1 MSFSAYFSNIYT
13 VLGLGGLAIACGF
26 AWWAGGRPERLGT
39 ALFAVTWIGADMARS
54 FMGSLVPTDTLLI
67 SDFIISAGL
76 LYIAIR
82 YSSLWLGAAMILQS
96 FGFAMH
102 AMQMTDDEAPRW
114 KGFIV
119 YLLINNVLSYLVL
132 LTLVAGSLAALA
144 RRARGR
150 GHDVKA
156 PPTQPKVPLAA
167 T

>member
-1 MSFSAYFSNIYT
+1 MSFSTYFSNVYT
-13 VLGLGGLAIACGF
+13 VMGLGGLAVASGF

-39 ALFAVTWIGADMARS
+39 ALLAATWLGADMARS
-54 FMGSLVPTDTLLI
+54 FVGRLVPTETLLV
-67 SDFIISAGL
+67 SDFITSAGL

-132 LTLVAGSLAALA
+132 LTLVAGSLANLA

-150 GHDVKA
+150 TVTA
-156 PPTQPKVPLAA
+156 PPPPPRTPLAA